1 MLHPTNEQAAA
12 ADAFRTGDHLVLQ
25 AGAGTGKT
33 TTLALLAATTPR
45 RGRYIAF
52 NKAIATDAAT
62 RFPSTVQ
69 CKTAH
74 ALAYAAIGHR
84 YRDRLNSPRQPGWKT
99 GQALGITKPARIGG
113 RDLSAKTLSNTALR
127 TVTHYCHSADPTLA
141 RHHVPRLR
149 GLEADQLHTQLAAVV
164 LPYAA
169 RAWAD
174 LQHPDQGVVRFDH
187 DHYLKIWAL
196 SEPKI
201 PADYL
206 LLDEAQDTNPV
217 VEQVFTAQ
225 RDHAQLVMVG
235 DSAQAIYGWRGAR
248 DVMAGFDGT
257 ALTLSQSFR
266 FGPHLATEANRWLA
280 IAGAPIR
287 LDGTDAIP
295 TELGTVDEPDAV
307 LCRTNVGA
315 IAEVMHHLA
324 AGRGVGLV
332 GGGEALRALA
342 TAARDLT
349 EGRRTWHPELV
360 LFPTWGELRE
370 YAEHDP
376 AGHDLLPLV
385 DLVDKHGADVL
396 LNAIN
401 QLTHEH
407 HAEVTISTAHKAKGR
422 EWANVKIAGD
432 FTAPKD
438 TDQKD
443 ENGRPVP
450 GPIEGAEARLAYVAV
465 TRTRHRLDLGGLSW
479 IRNHPDG
486 NPSTTLSVRLSRSP
500 GGADGPHPVPAV
512 STGSAANAS

>member
-1 MLHPTNEQAAA
+1 MLHPTGEQAAA

-52 NKAIATDAAT
+52 NKAIANDAAT
-62 RFPSTVQ
+62 RFPTTVQ

-84 YRDRLNSPRQPGWKT
+84 YQARLNSPRQPGWKT
-99 GQALGITKPARIGG
+99 GQALGIAKPIRIGD
-113 RDLSAKTLSNTALR
+113 RDLTSKTLSYTVLR
-127 TVTHYCHSADPTLA
+127 TVTRYCHSADPTLT
-141 RHHVPRLR
+141 RHHVPRMR
-149 GLEADQLHTQLAAVV
+149 GLEADGLHAQLTAVV

-169 RAWAD
+169 KAWAD
-174 LQHPDQGVVRFDH
+174 LQHPDHGVVRFDH

-201 PADYL
+201 PADFL

-225 RDHAQLVMVG
+225 RGHAQLVMVG

-248 DVMAGFDGT
+248 DVMTGFDGT

-266 FGPHLATEANRWLA
+266 FGPRLAAEANRWLA
-280 IAGAPIR
+280 IADAPIR
-287 LDGTDAIP
+287 LDGTESIP
-295 TELGTVDEPDAV
+295 TELGAIDQPDAV

-315 IAEVMHHLA
+315 MTEVMGLLA
-324 AGRGVGLV
+324 VGHRVALA

-376 AGHDLLPLV
+376 AGRDLMPLV
-385 DLVDKHGADVL
+385 DLVDKHGPDRLLAAVSQLAHEPDADV
-396 LNAIN
+396 
-401 QLTHEH
+401 T
-407 HAEVTISTAHKAKGR
+407 VSTAHKAKGR
-422 EWANVKIAGD
+422 EWATVKIAGD
-432 FTAPKD
+432 FSPPKD
-438 TDQKD
+438 SDQKD
-443 ENGRPVP
+443 DKGHPIP
-450 GPIEGAEARLAYVAV
+450 GPIDDTEARLAYVAV

-479 IRNHPDG
+479 IHHHPDG
-486 NPSTTLSVRLSRSP
+486 NP
-500 GGADGPHPVPAV
+500 PVQIPV
-512 STGSAANAS
+512 